1 MICFCALR
9 HQRTTGIPTEK
20 FTHVQVFF
28 IESEQLSFDLG
39 SVHGALRFFFF
50 FFKNNIMGWSS
61 TGIEVYYT
69 PSSAHCR
76 ALLMCIKAL
85 ELDVELIKIDMYQK
99 FEHRRPW
106 FIKVSRRNFENY
118 LYRLIEVKSSDDQV
132 LKSFRCMILFNKSN
146 SKQGGIV

>member
-1 MICFCALR
+1 
-9 HQRTTGIPTEK
+9 
-20 FTHVQVFF
+20 
-28 IESEQLSFDLG
+28 
-39 SVHGALRFFFF
+39 
-50 FFKNNIMGWSS
+50 MGWSS

-118 LYRLIEVKSSDDQV
+118 LYRMIEVKSSDDQV